1 MPSLEQLEK
10 LLAADPGDA
19 FLLYGM
25 AQEHAKA
32 GGTAGHSKAVDFYDR
47 CLAADPMYC
56 YAYYHKA
63 RSLEA
68 MNKRDAALATL
79 KDGLKAAKSAGDSHA
94 ASEIAALLDELT

>member
-19 FLLYGM
+19 FLLYGL
-25 AQEHAKA
+25 AQEHAKQGA
-32 GGTAGHSKAVDFYDR
+32 HKVAVEFYDR
-47 CLAADPMYC
+47 CLVADPAYC

-63 RSLEA
+63 RSLDA
-68 MNKRDAALATL
+68 MEKRDDAVATL
-79 KDGLKAAKSAGDSHA
+79 RAGLKAAKSAGDSHA